1 MSKFWKY
8 SCTVYLSILFDSKLL
23 LFGKT
28 IGLKR
33 LSVVCFHISNNCYTN
48 ISDFIIHFEYFFKI
62 SKPNKDICTNI
73 LDGDQCFPT
82 SDVNVDSENCVGL
95 LAVGQNNSFNNQSV
109 YVTVCDE
116 RTAKMQLPIL
126 FTAVLMILILGIS
139 CGAVYIL
146 HRMLDPVKMLRLSR
160 LCFPA
165 RCFDSIWPDDQ
176 TPILGPI
183 LHFLLNPCKQTL
195 DETNTRL
202 VEKTGQDLA
211 YWSIKHGYLET
222 LQQIIL
228 GIDIDLP
235 MVKTAIME
243 GEARIIALV
252 LSNAGHLQTVTA
264 NIPVVLKTLSE
275 KRGMTCKVYVQ

>member
-1 MSKFWKY
+1 MY
-8 SCTVYLSILFDSKLL
+8 
-23 LFGKT
+23 
-28 IGLKR
+28 
-33 LSVVCFHISNNCYTN
+33 
-48 ISDFIIHFEYFFKI
+48 
-62 SKPNKDICTNI
+62 NI

-95 LAVGQNNSFNNQSV
+95 LAVGQNDSFIDSI
-109 YVTVCDE
+109 YITVCDE

-126 FTAVLMILILGIS
+126 FTTFLMSLILGIS

-160 LCFPA
+160 VCFPA

-176 TPILGPI
+176 KPILGPI

-195 DETNTRL
+195 DETNMRL

-211 YWSIKHGYLET
+211 YWSIRHGYLET
-222 LQQIIL
+222 LQKIIL
-228 GIDIDLP
+228 GIDINLP
-235 MVKTAIME
+235 MVETAIRE
-243 GEARIIALV
+243 GEARVIALV

-264 NIPVVLKTLSE
+264 NIPAMLETLSE
-275 KRGMTCKVYVQ
+275 KRGTTCKVLVK

>member
-1 MSKFWKY
+1 M
-8 SCTVYLSILFDSKLL
+8 TLISILK
-23 LFGKT
+23 
-28 IGLKR
+28 
-33 LSVVCFHISNNCYTN
+33 
-48 ISDFIIHFEYFFKI
+48 YFFKI
-62 SKPNKDICTNI
+62 SKPNTDICTNI
-73 LDGDQCFPT
+73 LDGDQCIPT

-160 LCFPA
+160 VCFPA

-176 TPILGPI
+176 KPILGPI

-195 DETNTRL
+195 YETNTRL

-211 YWSIKHGYLET
+211 YWSIRHGYLET
-222 LQQIIL
+222 IQQIIL
-228 GIDIDLP
+228 GTDVNLP
-235 MVKTAIME
+235 MLETAIRE
-243 GEARIIALV
+243 GEARVIALV
-252 LSNAGHLQTVTA
+252 LSNAGQLQTVTA
-264 NIPVVLKTLSE
+264 NIPDVLKTLSD
-275 KRGMTCKVYVQ
+275 KRGTICKVSTK

>member
-1 MSKFWKY
+1 MY
-8 SCTVYLSILFDSKLL
+8 VY
-23 LFGKT
+23 
-28 IGLKR
+28 
-33 LSVVCFHISNNCYTN
+33 
-48 ISDFIIHFEYFFKI
+48 
-62 SKPNKDICTNI
+62 TNI

-95 LAVGQNNSFNNQSV
+95 LAVEQNNSFIDQSI

-116 RTAKMQLPIL
+116 RTAKIQLPIL
-126 FTAVLMILILGIS
+126 FTTFLMSLILGIS
-139 CGAVYIL
+139 CGFVYIL
-146 HRMLDPVKMLRLSR
+146 HRMLDPVKLLRLSR
-160 LCFPA
+160 VCFPA

-176 TPILGPI
+176 KPILGPI
-183 LHFLLNPCKQTL
+183 LHFLSNPCKQTL

-211 YWSIKHGYLET
+211 YWSIRHGYLET

-243 GEARIIALV
+243 GEARIMALV

-264 NIPVVLKTLSE
+264 NIPAMLETLSE
-275 KRGMTCKVYVQ
+275 KRGMTCKVSVK